1 MEEREE
7 GKKEGRG
14 SVKMGGEQK
23 GGGRR
28 MEERRERRKGGKE
41 KRERVNSCMHYLVV
55 TLPHTLS
62 TSSVRRGRMMWTP
75 VIIISTNLLPA
86 EHIIK
91 YIVLKSS
98 FRG

>member
-14 SVKMGGEQK
+14 SVKMGEQK

-28 MEERRERRKGGKE
+28 MEERRERRKEGKE